1 MTDPRQ
7 RQELGILLFVA
18 NRALEQRAF
27 DAVVA
32 AGITD
37 ITLAQARIA
46 ARIAPDGSRV
56 SDLAERA
63 RVTKQSAASL
73 VEQLEKAE
81 YVERVPDPTDGRA
94 RLVRLTPRL
103 QRVAAV
109 ADAEVARVLAE
120 WADHLGESRLEQ
132 LHRILSD
139 LREITDPWV
148 ALVSANPSTGGKPCD
163 ST

>member
-37 ITLAQARIA
+37 VTLAQARIA
-46 ARIAPDGSRV
+46 ARIAPGGSRV
-56 SDLAERA
+56 SDLAQQA

-73 VEQLEKAE
+73 VEQLEEAE

-103 QRVAAV
+103 QRIAEV
-109 ADAEVARVLAE
+109 ADAEVAQVLAE
-120 WADHLGESRLEQ
+120 WADHIGQDRLQQ
-132 LHRILSD
+132 LHEILGD
-139 LREITDPWV
+139 LREITDPWWQ
-148 ALVSANPSTGGKPCD
+148 S
-163 ST
+163 

>member
-7 RQELGILLFVA
+7 RHELGILLFVA
-18 NRALEQRAF
+18 NRALEKRAF
-27 DAVVA
+27 DAVVS

-37 ITLAQARIA
+37 VTLAQARIA

-56 SDLAERA
+56 SDLAAQA

-73 VEQLEKAE
+73 VEQLEKAG

-103 QRVAAV
+103 QQIAAV
-109 ADAEVARVLAE
+109 ANAEVADVLAE
-120 WADHLGESRLEQ
+120 WADHIGEDRLHQ
-132 LHRILSD
+132 LHEILRD
-139 LREITDPWV
+139 LRGITDPWWH
-148 ALVSANPSTGGKPCD
+148 S
-163 ST
+163 